1 MSKWSALHTWMGSF
15 GLTAYE
21 ESNVPTTATLPY
33 LTYQYSTSSFG
44 SGQVA
49 MVVNLWYRTE
59 KNDVPNAKAEQIY
72 DTVGRGGVMIP
83 VENGTIW
90 IKRGSPF
97 VQSISD
103 PDASIRRRY
112 INLTAEFL
120 TA

>member
-21 ESNVPTTATLPY
+21 ESNVPNAAPLPY
-33 LTYQYSTSSFG
+33 LTYQYNTSSFG
-44 SGQVA
+44 AGEVA
-49 MVVNLWYRTE
+49 VVVNLWYRTAS
-59 KNDVPNAKAEQIY
+59 NDIPNAKAEQIY
-72 DTVGRGGVMIP
+72 NTIGRGGVMIP

-103 PDASIRRRY
+103 TDASIRRRY